1 MAERG
6 AHLTTTLQP
15 KPSIFEVVASDSLN
29 QTFQPAILRL
39 CNSLAAINPEKYGFL
54 VRYYDELFLAMNSAV
69 QQYYIRM
76 QAQITEDTLK
86 FIAVIGALES
96 KILIQVTEAVQ
107 YPPAIDKYGN
117 LKAKILEYFSERHQN

>member
-39 CNSLAAINPEKYGFL
+39 CNVSQSKCYSLIKPLVIISLHQSLASVNPEKYGWL
-54 VRYYDELFLAMNSAV
+54 VRYYDELYLLLNSTV
-69 QQYYIRM
+69 QQYYIRT
-76 QAQITEDTLK
+76 QGK
-86 FIAVIGALES
+86 
-96 KILIQVTEAVQ
+96 
-107 YPPAIDKYGN
+107 KYTR
-117 LKAKILEYFSERHQN
+117 AY

>member
-39 CNSLAAINPEKYGFL
+39 CNVS
-54 VRYYDELFLAMNSAV
+54 
-69 QQYYIRM
+69 
-76 QAQITEDTLK
+76 
-86 FIAVIGALES
+86 
-96 KILIQVTEAVQ
+96 
-107 YPPAIDKYGN
+107 
-117 LKAKILEYFSERHQN
+117 